1 MNPSLRKSIMIQFYQ
16 NNKLIIKFVIGFIF
30 YFTLALMVS
39 SALTSCL
46 SSFTDKL
53 NLETKASLKEDKR
66 VLTQQLETAVKSNE
80 QIKNDIITLSS
91 SYDEEMKRM
100 LLHEKEKKVIETKV
114 VEIKTKH
121 EKEIKV
127 VKSTP
132 KHTKKDVLNKHYDLM
147 MASYELAKGEN
158 DV

>member
-1 MNPSLRKSIMIQFYQ
+1 MIQFYQ

>member
-1 MNPSLRKSIMIQFYQ
+1 MIQFYQ
-16 NNKLIIKFVIGFIF
+16 NNKLIIKFAIGFIF

-53 NLETKASLKEDKR
+53 SLETKASLKEDKR
-66 VLTQQLETAVKSNE
+66 VLTQQLESAVKSNE

-121 EKEIKV
+121 EKQIKV
-127 VKSTP
+127 VKSNP

-147 MASYELAKGEN
+147 MASYELAKGES